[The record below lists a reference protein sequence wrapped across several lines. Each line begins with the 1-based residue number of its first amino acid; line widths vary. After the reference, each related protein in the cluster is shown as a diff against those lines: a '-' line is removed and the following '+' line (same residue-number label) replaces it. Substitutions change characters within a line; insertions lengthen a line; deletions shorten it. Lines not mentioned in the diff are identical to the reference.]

1 LLPCQFYHGW
11 RPTEVG
17 GAFPLKTG
25 FGWIEVGGRTYDH
38 DIIIH
43 IDRSVS
49 RRKKKVSKELKGD
62 YGHTPLSEYELAV
75 LRDEKPDV
83 VYIGTGQY
91 GSLPLTPGA
100 EKILS
105 DFSAVIM
112 PTGEILAS
120 LEKEERSHVAILH
133 ITC

>member
-1 LLPCQFYHGW
+1 M
-11 RPTEVG
+11 
-17 GAFPLKTG
+17 KTG
-25 FGWIEVGGRTYDH
+25 FGWIEVGGRTYNH

-43 IDRSVS
+43 TDGSVS

-62 YGHTPLSEYELAV
+62 YGHTPLSEHELAF
-75 LRDEKPDV
+75 LPDENPDI
-83 VYIGTGQY
+83 VYIGTGHY

-112 PTGEILAS
+112 PTEDILAS
-120 LEKEERSHVAILH
+120 LEKEARSHVAILH